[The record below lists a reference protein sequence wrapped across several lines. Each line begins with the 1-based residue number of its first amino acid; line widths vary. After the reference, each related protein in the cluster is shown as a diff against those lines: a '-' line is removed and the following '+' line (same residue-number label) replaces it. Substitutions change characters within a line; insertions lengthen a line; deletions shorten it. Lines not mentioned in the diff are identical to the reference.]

1 MNALYE
7 VVALRPATELPAD
20 MARTALRIAADRWL
34 IPDRQPALPAGFAIT
49 DVTGKWRQVRL
60 ITASAARLLA
70 NTVDVEA
77 LLAGRDCARTALFDC
92 PAILARLDP
101 GYSVW
106 VERSY
111 EHAFNVAVAQA
122 AAL

>member
-7 VVALRPATELPAD
+7 IVAFRPS
-20 MARTALRIAADRWL
+20 TALPVDIQGTVLQIAADRWL
-34 IPDRQPALPAGFAIT
+34 FIDRQPELPAGFAAT
-49 DVTGKWRQVRL
+49 DVTGKWREIQL
-60 ITASAARLLA
+60 TSAAKLLA

-77 LLAGRDCARTALFDC
+77 LLAGRACARTALFDC
-92 PAILARLDP
+92 PAILVRRDSEYA
-101 GYSVW
+101 VW

-111 EHAFNVAVAQA
+111 EHAFNLAIQQV

>member
-7 VVALRPATELPAD
+7 VVALRPATELPGD
-20 MARTALRIAADRWL
+20 IRGLQIAADRWL
-34 IPDRQPALPAGFAIT
+34 MSDRKPAVPAGFSIT
-49 DVTGKWRQVRL
+49 EVTGKWREIRL
-60 ITASAARLLA
+60 TSPSAARLLA

-77 LLAGRDCARTALFDC
+77 LLAGRDCARTTLFDC
-92 PAILARLDP
+92 PAILARL
-101 GYSVW
+101 GTGFTVW

-111 EHAFNVAVAQA
+111 EHAFNVAVQQV

>member
-7 VVALRPATELPAD
+7 VVALRPATELPRD
-20 MARTALRIAADRWL
+20 TPALQIAADRWL
-34 IPDRQPALPAGFAIT
+34 IPDRQPALPADFAVT
-49 DVTGKWRQVRL
+49 EVTGKWREIRL
-60 ITASAARLLA
+60 TTSSAARLLA

-77 LLAGRDCARTALFDC
+77 LLAGRDCARTTLFDC
-92 PAILARLDP
+92 PAILARLGT
-101 GYSVW
+101 GYTVW

-111 EHAFNVAVAQA
+111 EHAFNVAVQQA

>member
-7 VVALRPATELPAD
+7 VVALRPATELPGD
-20 MARTALRIAADRWL
+20 IPGLQIAADRWL
-34 IPDRQPALPAGFAIT
+34 IRDRLPALPAGFAST
-49 DVTGKWRQVRL
+49 EVTGKWREIRL
-60 ITASAARLLA
+60 TNPSATRLLA

-92 PAILARLDP
+92 PAILARVGT
-101 GYSVW
+101 GYIVW

-111 EHAFNVAVAQA
+111 GHAFNVAVEQA